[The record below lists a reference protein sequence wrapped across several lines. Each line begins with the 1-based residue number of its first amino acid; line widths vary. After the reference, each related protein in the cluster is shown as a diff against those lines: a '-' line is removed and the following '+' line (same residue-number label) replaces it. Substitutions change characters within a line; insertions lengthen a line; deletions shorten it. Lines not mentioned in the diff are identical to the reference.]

1 MKILRRPTLA
11 LASSVAAA
19 ALGWSALGW
28 SATPA
33 PASPQGM
40 VMHVESIGVGFA
52 NVGGPN
58 RLPIAFVTIR
68 DEFGFPV
75 NGATVTGNWTGCN
88 NKTASGVTQ
97 TWFNSAG
104 VVTAD
109 GMAKITGKK
118 HSCWG
123 ANQCNFVFT
132 VTNVT
137 KSGMVYDPSA
147 NVMSSSYTF
156 CE

>member
-11 LASSVAAA
+11 LASAVAAVA
-19 ALGWSALGW
+19 FGWSALGRTA
-28 SATPA
+28 SP
-33 PASPQGM
+33 SPQGM
-40 VMHVESIGVGFA
+40 VMHVESIAVNFA

-58 RLPIAFVTIR
+58 RLPSAYVTIR

-75 NGATVTGNWTGCN
+75 NGATVTGNWNGCF

-97 TWFNSAG
+97 TWFNSSGAI
-104 VVTAD
+104 TAD
-109 GMAKITGKK
+109 GMAKVTGKK

-123 ANQCNFVFT
+123 ANSCNFVFT

-137 KSGMVYDPSA
+137 KSGMPYDPSA
-147 NVMSSSYTF
+147 NVATSRDIPCF
-156 CE
+156 